1 MNGSKLQA
9 APPSRG
15 AAEKTDCK
23 TGLGLTADHMMAVLP
38 RALKMDD
45 GVRAVARVIA
55 EELEQRGLECDLPR
69 LWPETGRLDGAVL
82 DILAE
87 DLGLTWCD
95 RDAAVEVKRAV
106 LARCGQVANRLG
118 TKWAV
123 ENVITTYFGE
133 GYVTEW
139 FQYEGLPGH
148 FRVYST
154 NPSVNNERM
163 EEFLR
168 LLETVKRPSALLDG
182 VFITLTGQMPL
193 CAGMAVR
200 ETAVERVEMS

>member
-1 MNGSKLQA
+1 MSGNKLQTA
-9 APPSRG
+9 LPAGG
-15 AAEKTDCK
+15 AEAGRDCK
-23 TGLGLTADHMMAVLP
+23 TGWGLTADHMMAVLP
-38 RALKMDD
+38 RALHMDD

-55 EELEQRGLECDLPR
+55 EELERRGQESDLPR

-87 DLGLTWCD
+87 DLGLTWYD
-95 RDAAVEVKRAV
+95 RDAGVEVKRAV

-123 ENVITTYFGE
+123 ESVITTYFGE

-139 FQYEGLPGH
+139 FQYEGVPGH

-168 LLETVKRPSALLDG
+168 LLETVKRTSALLDG

-200 ETAVERVEMS
+200 ETASERIEMG

>member
-1 MNGSKLQA
+1 MNGSKFQA
-9 APPSRG
+9 TLPPRG
-15 AAEKTDCK
+15 AAAGTDNQ
-23 TGLGLTADHMMAVLP
+23 TGLGLTADHMMTVLP
-38 RALKMDD
+38 QALRLDD
-45 GVRAVARVIA
+45 GARAVARVIA
-55 EELEQRGLECDLPR
+55 EELERRGLECDLPR

-87 DLGLTWCD
+87 DLGLTWYN
-95 RDAAVEVKRAV
+95 RDAAAEVKRAV

-123 ENVITTYFGE
+123 EDVITTYFGE
-133 GYVTEW
+133 GYLTEW
-139 FQYEGLPGH
+139 FQYEGQPGH

-154 NPSVNNERM
+154 NPSVNNERL

-168 LLETVKRPSALLDG
+168 LLEAVKRTSALLDG
-182 VFITLTGQMPL
+182 VFITLTGQMPM